1 MAVETGINWEF
12 YVDIGDD
19 LASPTWVLLPQQ
31 RDGSLS
37 LSKTDVDSTSKEN
50 SGWID
55 SISTR
60 RGWSASVE
68 GIYEDNDSALDYLI
82 ATNDLHASD
91 TDYQVGLKLV
101 DAASD
106 TYIGAT
112 TLDSIELA
120 APESDLVTYSLSF
133 TGRGALTLTRA

>member
-1 MAVETGINWEF
+1 MAVETGLNWEF
-12 YVDIGDD
+12 YVDIADD
-19 LASPTWVLLPQQ
+19 LASPSWVLLPQQ

-55 SISTR
+55 SFSTR
-60 RGWSASVE
+60 RGWTASVE

-82 ATNDLHASD
+82 ATNELHASN
-91 TDYQVGLKLV
+91 TDYQVGIKLV
-101 DAASD
+101 DNAAD

-120 APESDLVTYSLSF
+120 LPEADLVTYSLSF

>member
-1 MAVETGINWEF
+1 MAVETGLNWEF
-12 YVDIGDD
+12 YVDIADD
-19 LASPTWVLLPQQ
+19 LASPSWVLLPQQ

-55 SISTR
+55 SFSTR

-82 ATNDLHASD
+82 ATNELHASN
-91 TDYQVGLKLV
+91 TDYQVGIKLV
-101 DAASD
+101 DNAAD

-120 APESDLVTYSLSF
+120 LPEADLVTYSLSF

>member
-1 MAVETGINWEF
+1 MAVETGLNWEF
-12 YVDIGDD
+12 YVDIADD
-19 LASPTWVLLPQQ
+19 LASPSWVLLPQQ

-37 LSKTDVDSTSKEN
+37 LSKTDVDSTNKEN

-55 SISTR
+55 SFSTR
-60 RGWSASVE
+60 RGWTASVE

-82 ATNDLHASD
+82 ATNELHASN
-91 TDYQVGLKLV
+91 TDYQVGIKLV
-101 DAASD
+101 DNAAD

-120 APESDLVTYSLSF
+120 LPEADLVTYSLSF

>member
-1 MAVETGINWEF
+1 MAVETGLNWEF
-12 YVDIGDD
+12 YVDIADD
-19 LASPTWVLLPQQ
+19 LTSPSWVLLPQQ

-55 SISTR
+55 SFSTR
-60 RGWSASVE
+60 RGWTASVE

-82 ATNDLHASD
+82 ATNELHASN
-91 TDYQVGLKLV
+91 TDYQVGIKLV
-101 DAASD
+101 DNAAD

-120 APESDLVTYSLSF
+120 LPEADLVTYSLSF